1 MRAIIIGCGRVG
13 ASTAA
18 ELDQQ
23 GDHVTVID
31 LDQRA
36 FNRLPQSFAGV
47 TVRGN
52 GTAEDILRGAGAEMA
67 DLVMALTEGDNRN
80 ALAAQMAKHTFGVP
94 RRHRQ
99 DQRPAARGGVPVARP
114 RDDLPHR
121 DSLRRPGHRR
131 ARRPGG
137 DRRPGRGAHRP
148 ADAELGAASVAVA
161 TTTITSIHPP
171 RATPTWRQPTSWR
184 QPSRR
189 TPDVRRRGRGWERRL
204 PPHQGA
210 TGRGSRGR

>member
-52 GTAEDILRGAGAEMA
+52 GTAEDILRGAGAEKA

-94 RRHRQ
+94 RVIAKINDPLRAEAFRSLGLETICRTVILSAALVIAAHDGPEATGGQVEAPTAQPMRSSARPPSSG
-99 DQRPAARGGVPVARP
+99 DDHDHFHPPAA
-114 RDDLPHR
+114 
-121 DSLRRPGHRR
+121 
-131 ARRPGG
+131 G
-137 DRRPGRGAHRP
+137 DT
-148 ADAELGAASVAVA
+148 SVAPSDIVA
-161 TTTITSIHPP
+161 
-171 RATPTWRQPTSWR
+171 PTEQ
-184 QPSRR
+184 
-189 TPDVRRRGRGWERRL
+189 EN
-204 PPHQGA
+204 A
-210 TGRGSRGR
+210 